1 MEWKS
6 INWKAIGLKAL
17 FAGVYGALAELGATR
32 SLDKETLY
40 VAVAVAVLRGVV
52 AASVVFKD
60 AIFPETQARPYHS
73 WKNCL

>member
-6 INWKAIGLKAL
+6 INWKELGLKAL

-40 VAVAVAVLRGVV
+40 VAVAVAVLRGLF
-52 AASVVFKD
+52 ASAVVFEN
-60 AIFPETQARPYHS
+60 AIFPSTKAKGSS